1 MKKGLLAL
9 AMLGTA
15 MLASPAQ
22 AVVTV
27 DGTVPAFRVDYIF
40 FSFTGGNL
48 SIATNAF
55 GATPLQDPMI
65 TLLRDN
71 GSPLGAL
78 TGTILG
84 TDDDSGPGNNSLLS
98 LLGLGSGAY
107 VLAVGNYDLD
117 ETDARSGIA
126 SSPDVGGGY
135 RTTFTSQVDV
145 TLGRNAVPEPAT
157 WVMMLFG
164 LGIAGTML
172 RRRPRSLAT
181 S

>member
-15 MLASPAQ
+15 MVASPAR

-55 GATPLQDPMI
+55 GANPLEDPMI

-78 TGTILG
+78 TGTIVG

-98 LLGLGSGAY
+98 LLGLSSGAY

-117 ETDARSGIA
+117 ETEARSGIA

-135 RTTFTSQVDV
+135 RTTFTSQVNV
-145 TLGRNAVPEPAT
+145 TLGRSAVPEPAT
-157 WVMMLFG
+157 WVTMLFG
-164 LGIAGTML
+164 FGLAGAAL
-172 RRRPRSLAT
+172 RRRSKALAL

>member
-1 MKKGLLAL
+1 MNKGLLLLAL
-9 AMLGTA
+9 TGTA

-48 SIATNAF
+48 SIATDGF
-55 GATPLQDPMI
+55 GGTPIGDPEI

-71 GSPLGAL
+71 GSALGAL
-78 TGTILG
+78 TGTIVG
-84 TDDDSGPGNNSLLS
+84 NDDDSGPGMNSLLS
-98 LLGLGSGAY
+98 LVGLSSGSY
-107 VLAVGNYDLD
+107 VLAVGVFDLD
-117 ETDARSGIA
+117 DSEARSGIA
-126 SSPDVGGGY
+126 SGPGVAGGY

-157 WVMMLFG
+157 WMTMLFG
-164 LGIAGTML
+164 FGLAGVGL
-172 RRRPRSLAT
+172 RRRSKAIALA
-181 S
+181 

>member
-9 AMLGTA
+9 GMMGTA

-48 SIATNAF
+48 SIATDAF
-55 GATPLQDPMI
+55 GGTPLADPMI

-78 TGTILG
+78 TGTIVS
-84 TDDDSGPGNNSLLS
+84 TDDDSGPGTNSLLS
-98 LLGLGSGAY
+98 LIGLSSGAY

-117 ETDARSGIA
+117 ETEARSSFA
-126 SSPDVGGGY
+126 SSPAVAGGY

-164 LGIAGTML
+164 FGLAGTML
-172 RRRPRSLAT
+172 RRRPKALAT